1 MDEGKINIKE
11 IRDLARRFTP
21 DQIEKC
27 IAQQIDIGKNVCRE
41 NGSTEAVVNEL
52 AKAEFVRS
60 LVDEGVSLN
69 DAVREL
75 ARRIRVIQNASKK
88 EGIKE

>member
-1 MDEGKINIKE
+1 MDEAKINVKE
-11 IRDLARRFTP
+11 IRDLARKFTP
-21 DQIEKC
+21 GQIGKC
-27 IAQQIDIGKNVCRE
+27 IAHQIEEGKNVCLE
-41 NGSTEAVVNEL
+41 DGSTEAVVNEL

-75 ARRIRVIQNASKK
+75 ARRIRVIQNASRK
-88 EGIKE
+88 EGLEG